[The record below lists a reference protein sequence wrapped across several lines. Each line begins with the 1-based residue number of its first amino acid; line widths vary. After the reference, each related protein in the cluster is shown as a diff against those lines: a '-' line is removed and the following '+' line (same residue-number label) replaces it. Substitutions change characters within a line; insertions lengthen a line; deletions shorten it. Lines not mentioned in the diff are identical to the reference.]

1 MKYRS
6 LIIPALLLL
15 AVACQ
20 RMNLE
25 EPKADVSQEAA
36 DTVFFLTV
44 HASRVEPDTKAL
56 DLDDGVALHSYWKS
70 SETVK
75 VFRSGIFLGALGV
88 SPEAGET
95 PRKADLAGNITTGS
109 LSVGNALSLLLPR
122 DVWDYTGQSGALTG
136 SNSIEEMY
144 AYALATVNVQS
155 IGGGGSVTTTNA
167 YFANQQSIYRFGFKV
182 GENYIDPKSFTVS
195 ATGGR
200 LVRNVSYVAGAWIPT
215 YGTLSVTPSA
225 ASADQ
230 FYYVSLRNDC
240 TVADTYS
247 FVLTG
252 SEYALYL
259 ATKAIPAT
267 VLGAPGKFIS
277 VKNVSA
283 VKADFGPGGGTIS
296 SSENVL

>member
-6 LIIPALLLL
+6 LIIPAFLLL

-25 EPKADVSQEAA
+25 EPRADASQEAA

-44 HASRVEPDTKAL
+44 HASRDEAETKAL
-56 DLDDGVALHSYWKS
+56 NLEDGVALHSYWKS

-75 VFRSGIFLGALGV
+75 VFRSGIYLGALGV

-95 PRKADLAGNITTGS
+95 PRKADLAGNITTYS

-122 DVWDYTGQSGALTG
+122 DVWDYTGQNGALTG
-136 SNSIEEMY
+136 SNSIEEKY
-144 AYALATVNVQS
+144 AYALATVKVQNIGEGGNVS
-155 IGGGGSVTTTNA
+155 TSNA

-182 GENYIDPKSFTVS
+182 GENCFDPKSFTVG
-195 ATGGR
+195 AAGGR
-200 LVRNVSYVAGAWIPT
+200 LVRNVSSAGAWIPT

-225 ASADQ
+225 VSADH

-240 TVADTYS
+240 TAADIYN

-267 VLGAPGKFIS
+267 VLAAPGKFIS

-283 VKADFGPGGGTIS
+283 VKADFSPGGGTIS